1 MCYDRIYR
9 LIIWLKQRP
18 FVFFAITHAILFLA
32 IFASLDYLV
41 GGNSFERSFAVKILD
56 GMIPYSDF
64 TSEYPPLA
72 LFTFL
77 VPALLTTTQPL
88 YDVLFAIEIYLLDL
102 VALLILTKLTSHL
115 NLKIWSVLGIYTLC
129 LVAVGPIVT
138 GRFDLL
144 PATLVI
150 IALYAFLSG
159 RNKTAW
165 GFLALGATAKL
176 YPLIL
181 APLFFLYLARQQQYR
196 RLVQGIAVFA
206 VVVLVLNLPWIL
218 VNWDGYCN
226 LNNDTSFLG
235 YHVARGLHS
244 ESTYGSVILIGQLM
258 GLTQVDAGMQYGSW
272 DITSTAADAIAN
284 YSFYITFA
292 FLALLYFMYMKM
304 LLRKPRNIEERW
316 ILNKE
321 EVQLILR
328 YSILAV
334 LIMLL
339 TSKVFSPQFL
349 IWLCP
354 LIPIVRT
361 KWPYIPLLLFVIAGA
376 ITQYIYPHN
385 YIEFEL
391 FTPHLVVLHAMRNW
405 LLVMMTLIYL
415 LPLSDTS
422 VEIEKGVE

>member
-1 MCYDRIYR
+1 
-9 LIIWLKQRP
+9 LINWLRQRP
-18 FVFFAITHAILFLA
+18 LVFFVIAHAILFLA
-32 IFASLDYLV
+32 VFASLDYLV
-41 GGNSFERSFAVKILD
+41 GGNSFERSFAIKILD
-56 GMIPYSDF
+56 GMVPYSDF
-64 TSEYPPLA
+64 SSEYPPLA
-72 LFTFL
+72 LLTFL

-88 YDVLFAIEIYLLDL
+88 YDILFAVEIYLLDL
-102 VALLILTKLTSHL
+102 IVLLILTQLTSRF
-115 NLKIWSVLGIYTLC
+115 NFKIWPVLGMYTLC
-129 LVAVGPIVT
+129 LIAIGPIVT

-150 IALYAFLSG
+150 IALYAFVSG

-165 GFLALGATAKL
+165 CFLALGATAKL
-176 YPLIL
+176 YPLII
-181 APLFFLYLARQQQYR
+181 APLFFLYLVRQRYYR

-206 VVVLVLNLPWIL
+206 CVVIVLNLPWII

-244 ESTYGSVILIGQLM
+244 ESIYGSIILLGQLM

-272 DITSTAADAIAN
+272 DITSPVADSIAN
-284 YSFYITFA
+284 YSFYITVA
-292 FLALLYFMYMKM
+292 LLSLLYFIYMRM
-304 LLRKPRNIEERW
+304 LLRRPCKTY
-316 ILNKE
+316 NKWFFDTE
-321 EVQLILR
+321 LVQLILR

-354 LIPIVRT
+354 LIPLVRT
-361 KWPYIPLLLFVIAGA
+361 RWSYVPLFLFLIAGA
-376 ITQYIYPHN
+376 ITQYIYPHH

-391 FTPHLVVLHAMRNW
+391 FTPYLVLLHTVRNL
-405 LLVMMTLIYL
+405 LLVIMVLMYI
-415 LPLSDTS
+415 LPLSGTP
-422 VEIEKGVE
+422 VEMEQGAE